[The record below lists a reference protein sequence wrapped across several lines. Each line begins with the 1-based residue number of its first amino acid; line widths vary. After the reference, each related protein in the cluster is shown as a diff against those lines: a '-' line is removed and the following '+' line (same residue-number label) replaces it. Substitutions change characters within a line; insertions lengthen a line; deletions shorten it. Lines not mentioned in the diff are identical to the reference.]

1 MPRQGSS
8 KRSSRIP
15 GMLTHGARVT
25 TAALIGDD
33 LSAGLRAAILPAALV
48 LGGCTSL
55 GQSDSANRTHRP
67 TILSSNQEIRP
78 LSPPDEANALTT
90 SSDEDLNQALFGPL
104 SLKTIEHL
112 ARQHNPTLMQA
123 VALIEGE
130 KGKALQAGLWPNPL
144 LGYLADQ
151 LGQKGTAGEFQGGFI
166 QQKFVTGGKLRLS
179 QEKYQAR
186 VSASEAQAAAQIHL
200 VLNGVRIH
208 YYRTLGMQRRA
219 AIQRELLKTAEDNLV
234 TAQEMFNIGQANRAD
249 LHHARVVLEDQELS
263 TQMADNKLRL
273 QWEQLATVIG
283 LPLPSGQLIGELE
296 GDLHRLTFDDALQH
310 ILTHSP
316 QLAEAKALL
325 KSDQIKVQRE
335 LVEPIPNLFVR
346 ADVGRNYTESQT
358 VGGIRAWIE
367 VPIFDWNQGTVLQAK
382 ADMRRQEH
390 QVQLVELQLRRSLAE
405 QFQTYLTAL
414 QHVRAYQTTV
424 LPQAEAGYAAQLK
437 SYHEDRLHWQDVLEA
452 QRELSNRRL
461 IYVDHLMA
469 WRAAQVAIEG
479 LLLVDGLT
487 APGGVTPRGHIDA
500 TPKPR

>member
-1 MPRQGSS
+1 MIRYGINLSSHQHPWKLPRERPCTTICAIWMDLPKNCSALS
-8 KRSSRIP
+8 L
-15 GMLTHGARVT
+15 LTV
-25 TAALIGDD
+25 
-33 LSAGLRAAILPAALV
+33 LV
-48 LGGCTSL
+48 LIGCTSPGL
-55 GQSDSANRTHRP
+55 PKIPEQAHRSE
-67 TILSSNQEIRP
+67 TMFSNQEVQP
-78 LSPPDEANALTT
+78 LSTLEEPHARDDSAEEELQEAH
-90 SSDEDLNQALFGPL
+90 SGPL
-104 SLKTIEHL
+104 TLGTIEQL
-112 ARQHNPTLMQA
+112 ARRHNPTLMQA

-130 KGKALQAGLWPNPL
+130 KGKVIQAGLWPNPL
-144 LGYLADQ
+144 LGYVADQ

-186 VSASEAQAAAQIHL
+186 VSASEAQAAAQIYL

-208 YYRTLGMQRRA
+208 YYRTLGMQRRV

-263 TQMADNKLRL
+263 TQMADNELRM
-273 QWEQLATVIG
+273 QWEQLATVVG
-283 LPLPSGQLIGELE
+283 LSLPSGRLTGELE
-296 GDLHRLTFDDALQH
+296 GDLQRLTFEEALQH
-310 ILTHSP
+310 ILAHSP

-405 QFQTYLTAL
+405 QFQKYLTAL

-437 SYHEDRLHWQDVLEA
+437 SYQEDRLHWPDVLEA

-461 IYVDHLMA
+461 AYVDQLMA
-469 WRAAQVAIEG
+469 WRTAQVTIDG